1 MRHASAMKRGIR
13 TATHPARPDIQGL
26 RALAVGL
33 VVIYHL
39 RPEALAGGFIGV
51 DVFFVISGFLIIGSL
66 ARETTKQGS
75 VSILAFYARRIRRLF
90 PASAAVLAAVLL
102 GTVLL
107 LPQSR
112 WQGISADVI
121 FSLLQVQNWH
131 QALSAVSYAGATE
144 AVSPLQHF
152 WSLAVEEQ
160 FYLVIPLFFLVLA
173 AVARRSGRASG
184 ALIVPAMA
192 VTALASFAYSIH
204 LSNSEHT
211 MAYFATGTRIWE
223 LAAGGLAALLPAM
236 GRTSAVRAAVLGWAG
251 MAAVVV
257 PVFFLT
263 TAMPFPGS
271 VAAIPVLGTAAIL
284 RTGAAA
290 SSVAWSVSRVLGI
303 RPMTF
308 IGDVSYS
315 LYLWHWPVIVF
326 AVALLGRAPGIL
338 EAALLAALSLVLA
351 AASYYGV
358 EQRFRHPAPR
368 ATARHAAPG
377 RSAWAGHRRV
387 YVAAFC
393 SALLVAVASWT
404 PWQVVEVKRAQLS
417 TALSDRDY
425 PGAQAWSERPAAVPA
440 GMPVRPDPAVAMQDL
455 PATAAGSC
463 GVYDPAKVPDSDCWF
478 GSADQPGT
486 PEIVVVGDSHAGQ
499 FVDPLIAVS
508 EKIPLRIR
516 AMVRNGCPFAL
527 TPPRSADTVYT
538 NCSAQNAVTAAKIIE
553 QKPDL
558 VLVAGMRE
566 AGYRKA
572 LGWRWTPESPLVDGY
587 VQTLSLLRDAGLRVA
602 VLADTPFPG
611 GNPVECLQEHGHAD
625 KCGTPA
631 AEALAGG
638 EDSLVVAAGRV
649 PGVET
654 TDLSRHFCRD
664 GVCPAVIGN
673 VLVYRDNHMTNTF
686 AKSLAPDLA
695 VALRLS

>member
-1 MRHASAMKRGIR
+1 MRHASAVKRASNGTGHAPR
-13 TATHPARPDIQGL
+13 LDIQGL

-66 ARETTKQGS
+66 AREAARNSSIS
-75 VSILAFYARRIRRLF
+75 VPAFYARRIRRLF
-90 PASAAVLAAVLL
+90 PASAAVLVAVLL

-112 WQGISADVI
+112 WQGISADVL

-131 QALSAVSYAGATE
+131 QALSAVSYAGATGE
-144 AVSPLQHF
+144 VSPLQHF

-160 FYLVIPLFFLVLA
+160 FYLVIPFFFLGLVLA
-173 AVARRSGRASG
+173 ARRLNRAADRFIIPALSAVA
-184 ALIVPAMA
+184 LV
-192 VTALASFAYSIH
+192 SFAYSIY
-204 LSNSEHT
+204 LSNHEHT
-211 MAYFATGTRIWE
+211 LAYFVTGTRVWE
-223 LAAGGLAALLPAM
+223 LAVGGLAALVPAM
-236 GRTSAVRAAVLGWAG
+236 GILNGRRAALAGWVG
-251 MAAVVV
+251 LAAVAI

-263 TAMPFPGS
+263 TDMPFPGS
-271 VAAIPVLGTAAIL
+271 IAAIPVLGTALLL
-284 RTGAAA
+284 RSGNAAA
-290 SSVAWSVSRVLGI
+290 AVPWSASRVLSL
-303 RPMTF
+303 RPLTF

-326 AVALLGRAPGIL
+326 AVALLGRAPRIR
-338 EAALLAALSLVLA
+338 EAILLAVLSLALA

-358 EQRFRHPAPR
+358 EQRFRHPSSRNTWWGGHRKVYVLAMCS
-368 ATARHAAPG
+368 AVLVTVA
-377 RSAWAGHRRV
+377 AWA
-387 YVAAFC
+387 
-393 SALLVAVASWT
+393 

-440 GMPVRPDPAVAMQDL
+440 GMPVRPDPSVAMQDV
-455 PATAAGSC
+455 PATSAGAC
-463 GVYDPAKVPDSDCWF
+463 GIYDPASVPDTDCWF
-478 GSADQPGT
+478 GSQDQEAPVV
-486 PEIVVVGDSHAGQ
+486 VVVGDSHAGQ
-499 FVDPLIAVS
+499 FVDPLVAVS
-508 EKIPLRIR
+508 KKIPLRIH

-527 TPPRSADTVYT
+527 TPPRSADTVYA
-538 NCSAQNAVTAAKIIE
+538 NCSAQNAITAEKIVA

-566 AGYRKA
+566 DGYRKA
-572 LGWRWTPESPLVDGY
+572 LGWHWAPESPLADGY
-587 VQTLSLLRDAGLRVA
+587 VQTLSRLRAEGLRVA
-602 VLADTPFPG
+602 VIADPPYPG
-611 GNPVECLQEHGHAD
+611 GNPVECLQKHGKQDQCA
-625 KCGTPA
+625 TAA
-631 AEALAGG
+631 AEALAGT
-638 EDSLVVAAGRV
+638 DTLVAAAGTV

-654 TDLSRHFCRD
+654 IDLSRHFCRD
-664 GVCPAVIGN
+664 GVCPVVIGN

-695 VALRLS
+695 VALRLG